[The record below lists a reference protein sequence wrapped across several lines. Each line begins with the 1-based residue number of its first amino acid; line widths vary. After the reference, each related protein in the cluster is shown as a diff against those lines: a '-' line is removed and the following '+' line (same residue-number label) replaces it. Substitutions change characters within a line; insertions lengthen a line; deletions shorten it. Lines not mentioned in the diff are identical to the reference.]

1 MSVGRE
7 EELPQLAHMLTAI
20 LAGGSSVSHSANAR
34 LANLT
39 ECGSSTDGPVSNGY
53 FSRNDNKLNAKTTY
67 NKLSVFS
74 QFCQIDSQLELV
86 PFRYLSF
93 QASNV

>member
-7 EELPQLAHMLTAI
+7 EELPQLAHTLTAI

-53 FSRNDNKLNAKTTY
+53 FSRNGNKLNAKSTCD
-67 NKLSVFS
+67 KLSDFFTV
-74 QFCQIDSQLELV
+74 
-86 PFRYLSF
+86 
-93 QASNV
+93 